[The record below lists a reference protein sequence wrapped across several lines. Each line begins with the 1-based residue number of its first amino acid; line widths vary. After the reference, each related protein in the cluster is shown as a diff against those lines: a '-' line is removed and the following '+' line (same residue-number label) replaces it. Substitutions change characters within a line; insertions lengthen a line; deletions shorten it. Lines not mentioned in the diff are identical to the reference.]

1 MTLPWQDTLYRGPM
15 DLGLT
20 NKRVWVLGGSAG
32 LGLATATAVAREGAR
47 VVISSRAGERLDQ
60 ARAALAK
67 ASGAEVLAEPADV
80 RRGEE
85 LSRAC
90 ELAALAL
97 GGLDIVVLSHGGPRV
112 GTIDELDDHA
122 FAEAYDLV
130 LASAFRVTKAALPH
144 LRNAGGGVIA
154 FVTSTSTKEAV
165 PGLLLSNTMRLG
177 VTGLAKT
184 LARELGPDRIR
195 VFCAA
200 PGRIATDRLTSLDE
214 TNAARRG
221 LQADALRA
229 EIRKN
234 IPLGRDG
241 EPSEFGEVM
250 AFLVSPK
257 ASYVSGTTI
266 VIDGARTVAIT

>member
-1 MTLPWQDTLYRGPM
+1 M

-20 NKRVWVLGGSAG
+20 NKRIWVLGGSAG
-32 LGLATATAVAREGAR
+32 LGLATATSVAREGAR
-47 VVISSRAGERLDQ
+47 VVISSRAGERLDK
-60 ARAALAK
+60 AREALAK
-67 ASGAEVLAEPADV
+67 ASGVAVLAEPADV
-80 RRGEE
+80 RRAEE
-85 LSRAC
+85 IGRAC
-90 ELAALAL
+90 ERAALAL

-112 GTIDELDDHA
+112 GSIDELDDSA

-154 FVTSTSTKEAV
+154 FVTSTSTKESV

-195 VFCAA
+195 VFCVA

-241 EPSEFGEVM
+241 EPAEFGDVM